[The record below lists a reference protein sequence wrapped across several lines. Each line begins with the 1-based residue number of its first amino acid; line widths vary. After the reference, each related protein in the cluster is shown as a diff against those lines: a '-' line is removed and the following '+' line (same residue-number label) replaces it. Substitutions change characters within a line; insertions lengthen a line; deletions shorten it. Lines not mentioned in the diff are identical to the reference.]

1 VLALTALELA
11 PVQVLASAPVS
22 SAVVVSSASTWAV
35 LAAEAAKPLVEL
47 LVVRP
52 PVLVHLLLPQLPLR
66 TADATNLFKKLPQ
79 GGALLRLFL
88 W

>member
-1 VLALTALELA
+1 
-11 PVQVLASAPVS
+11 
-22 SAVVVSSASTWAV
+22 
-35 LAAEAAKPLVEL
+35 LAAEAAKPLVEP

-66 TADATNLFKKLPQ
+66 IADATNLFKKLPQ